1 MTSHDIEITWL
12 GNTVRF
18 DTDASPVVIG
28 RSSASSIMI
37 PDGIVSRRH
46 LVLTWNGERWDV
58 EDVST
63 HGTFDPIG
71 VKLSRA
77 WVIGSDGA
85 VRLGSAD
92 GTELYFR
99 MVAADAPPPIDDSIY
114 GPKTV
119 VDYSPPPRP
128 RNNDG
133 MLVIPDQSVVDDA
146 DHVPV
151 VSASEQP
158 GEAALGTAASMA
170 ADPVAD
176 PAVGS
181 VADSAV
187 DSMADSVADSMADS
201 RSDMP
206 AEPPLDPRLNSSS
219 FESPR
224 SDLSQVDVAPSPVD
238 LSGPQVDDS
247 GVSAPASIQ
256 ESTASSAFDGAVDGA
271 FDTAFDGA
279 TAVQQLPDVE
289 VGGQPRL
296 VDPLSPNPEAEL
308 DLRGPTPAVDLNGP
322 GGMTPPPPG
331 DPLGDLPNPAET
343 FVESSTLRLHVDG
356 EDYLFLPGVEI
367 TIGRDPSCTVVVDEH
382 HTLVSRK
389 HLRVVHQSG
398 KWWFEDISSKGS
410 YVDGRTLSGPY
421 KAEGAFVV
429 ELGDRI
435 GGTPLR
441 VVTSGEHKAPRN
453 VAAIA
458 VAAIAGVALLLVS
471 FLAWLMFRGGA
482 DEAATLDDAKRS
494 TVMLLAGNGRGSG
507 FFVSDSLILTN
518 QHVAA
523 LADQLVVAVSEE
535 SDEPAQIQYIAQLV
549 ESHPFLDLAV
559 LKVTNTAEVNDS
571 GTVDIGPDIESLDVP
586 TLEVGSSDDV
596 TLGDPIFSTGFPGR
610 LAVAST
616 DDSGQLRLSPVS
628 TSRGEAANFAI
639 WPGCS
644 NPEFENFIPVDAP
657 EGVTCDPDGDVN
669 RGVLIASFVSG
680 EGASGSPVV
689 HNGKVVAV
697 VFAGE
702 AAEPNVSRSITSEA
716 FDGWLDEI
724 LAAQD

>member
-1 MTSHDIEITWL
+1 MNSRDIEITWL

-18 DTDASPVVIG
+18 DMDSSPVVIG

-46 LVLTWNGERWDV
+46 LVLTWTGERWDV

-71 VKLSRA
+71 VKLSRT

-85 VRLGSAD
+85 VRLGSGD
-92 GTELYFR
+92 GTEIYFR
-99 MVAADAPPPIDDSIY
+99 LVSADAPPPIDESAY

-128 RNNDG
+128 RSSDG
-133 MLVIPDQSVVDDA
+133 MLVIPDESVVDEA
-146 DHVPV
+146 DRVDI
-151 VSASEQP
+151 VSASDQP
-158 GEAALGTAASMA
+158 SALPVDSPAMA
-170 ADPVAD
+170 QSSLADSPAGANSNLAGAPEFPQPNLADP
-176 PAVGS
+176 PAHVGGGL
-181 VADSAV
+181 A
-187 DSMADSVADSMADS
+187 
-201 RSDMP
+201 P
-206 AEPPLDPRLNSSS
+206 
-219 FESPR
+219 
-224 SDLSQVDVAPSPVD
+224 APSAHSELDGPSMVDGPASVDGLAPVD
-238 LSGPQVDDS
+238 GTVVMDGP
-247 GVSAPASIQ
+247 A
-256 ESTASSAFDGAVDGA
+256 DGS
-271 FDTAFDGA
+271 
-279 TAVQQLPDVE
+279 Q
-289 VGGQPRL
+289 L
-296 VDPLSPNPEAEL
+296 VDPLPSTPEPEL
-308 DLRGPTPAVDLNGP
+308 DLRGPNPSVDLSGS
-322 GGMTPPPPG
+322 GGLAFPPPPDG
-331 DPLGDLPNPAET
+331 MSDDGDLPNPAET

-398 KWWFEDISSKGS
+398 RWWFEDISSKGS
-410 YVDGRTLSGPY
+410 YVDGRALSGPY

-429 ELGDRI
+429 ELGDRV

-482 DEAATLDDAKRS
+482 DEAATLDDAKQS

-535 SDEPAQIQYIAQLV
+535 SDEPAQIRYIAQLV

-559 LKVTNTAEVNDS
+559 LRVTNSAQVNES
-571 GTVDIGPDIESLDVP
+571 GTVDIGSEIESLDVP
-586 TLEVGSSDDV
+586 TLDIGSSGDV
-596 TLGDPIFSTGFPGR
+596 TLGDAIFSTGFPGR

-628 TSRGEAANFAI
+628 TSRGEAASFTI

-689 HNGKVVAV
+689 HDGKVVAV

-702 AAEPNVSRSITSEA
+702 RTEPNVSRSITSEA
-716 FDGWLDEI
+716 FDGWLDEV
-724 LAAQD
+724 LATEE

>member
-1 MTSHDIEITWL
+1 MTSHDIEVAWL

-18 DTDASPVVIG
+18 GADSSPVVIG
-28 RSSASSIMI
+28 RSSASSVMI

-46 LVLTWNGERWDV
+46 LVLTWSGERWDV

-71 VKLSRA
+71 VKLSRT
-77 WVIGSDGA
+77 WVVGSDGA

-92 GTELYFR
+92 GTELYLR
-99 MVAADAPPPIDDSIY
+99 LVPADAPPPVDESLS
-114 GPKTV
+114 GPRTV

-128 RNNDG
+128 RSSDG
-133 MLVIPDQSVVDDA
+133 MLVIPDQSVVDEA
-146 DHVPV
+146 DRVSVVPIQDQSNGEPAV
-151 VSASEQP
+151 AAANNVSSTPAGPEQAQAAEPQVATPNAGSAEHNDGVGEPPSAMP
-158 GEAALGTAASMA
+158 GAAAIGL
-170 ADPVAD
+170 ADPVDAD
-176 PAVGS
+176 GPRLI
-181 VADSAV
+181 DPL
-187 DSMADSVADSMADS
+187 
-201 RSDMP
+201 P
-206 AEPPLDPRLNSSS
+206 AEPEPK
-219 FESPR
+219 
-224 SDLSQVDVAPSPVD
+224 
-238 LSGPQVDDS
+238 
-247 GVSAPASIQ
+247 
-256 ESTASSAFDGAVDGA
+256 
-271 FDTAFDGA
+271 
-279 TAVQQLPDVE
+279 
-289 VGGQPRL
+289 
-296 VDPLSPNPEAEL
+296 L
-308 DLRGPTPAVDLNGP
+308 DLRGPEPAIDLQGGP
-322 GGMTPPPPG
+322 DLGDTPPPPTPG
-331 DPLGDLPNPAET
+331 AFTADQDVPNPAET

-367 TIGRDPSCTVVVDEH
+367 TIGRDPGCTVVVDEH

-389 HLRVVHQSG
+389 HLRVIHQSG

-410 YVDGRTLSGPY
+410 YVDGRALSGPY

-441 VVTSGEHKAPRN
+441 VVTSGEHRAPRN
-453 VAAIA
+453 VATIA

-482 DEAATLDDAKRS
+482 DEAATLDDAKQS

-523 LADQLVVAVSEE
+523 LADQLVVAASEE

-559 LKVTNTAEVNDS
+559 LKVTNSAQVNDS
-571 GTVDIGPDIESLDVP
+571 GTVDIGPEIDSVDVP
-586 TLEVGSSDDV
+586 TLDIGSSSDV
-596 TLGDPIFSTGFPGR
+596 TLGDAIFSTGFPGR

-628 TSRGEAANFAI
+628 TSRGEAASFTI

-689 HNGKVVAV
+689 HDGKVVAV

-702 AAEPNVSRSITSEA
+702 QAEPNVSRSITSDA
-716 FDGWLDEI
+716 FESWLDDI
-724 LAAQD
+724 VASQG